1 MKVEGYVARCELGR
15 LVFSTSPLKRTY
27 SENTIPIVGIWESE
41 DGCKLKKL
49 TSTRFPNLK
58 WKDEPI
64 KTEISIW

>member
-27 SENTIPIVGIWESE
+27 NENTIPFVGIWESE
-41 DGCKLKKL
+41 DGRKLKKL

-58 WKDEPI
+58 WENEPI
-64 KTEISIW
+64 KIEISIW